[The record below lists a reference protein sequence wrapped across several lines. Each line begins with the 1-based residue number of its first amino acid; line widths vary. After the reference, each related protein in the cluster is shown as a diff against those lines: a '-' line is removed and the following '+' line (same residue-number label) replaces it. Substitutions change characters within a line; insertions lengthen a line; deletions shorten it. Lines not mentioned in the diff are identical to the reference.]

1 MSQNLTLAALGHD
14 GILDKL
20 LQKALCRA
28 GNPDSPNR
36 VILGASYLT
45 KERSAFEDVE
55 SVLTFRFGHCLHWN
69 GLHVEQTLPVSIPFA
84 FPLAE
89 AIMIKMATIIS

>member
-1 MSQNLTLAALGHD
+1 MEKESLFGAMSQNLTLAALGHD

-45 KERSAFEDVE
+45 KERSAF
-55 SVLTFRFGHCLHWN
+55 
-69 GLHVEQTLPVSIPFA
+69 
-84 FPLAE
+84 
-89 AIMIKMATIIS
+89 